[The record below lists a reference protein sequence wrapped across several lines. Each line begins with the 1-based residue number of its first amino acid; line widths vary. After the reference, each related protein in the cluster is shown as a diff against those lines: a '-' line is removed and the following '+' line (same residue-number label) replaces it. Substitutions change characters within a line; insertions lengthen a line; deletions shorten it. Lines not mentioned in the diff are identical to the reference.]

1 MFRTKKEFLY
11 GFLFLIAAFCYSIY
25 FILYSGLNL
34 PENGILFKIYSVTLT
49 FLIILIFFSS
59 FKKLPIKE
67 RNNCILICFYVV
79 SLFFITRLIYGR
91 ANEMYNTYFFS
102 MGVRFIPALLCGV
115 IMLKEKNAL
124 SYMEKALLPFV
135 TIYTI
140 VLASVIFNANA
151 NSNMVLTYNIE
162 GGMNYQTMSYYSVF
176 SFGLTL
182 YLLAN
187 SSFNKVTH
195 LLLIVMSFLQI
206 VMALMTGSRG
216 AFVLAI
222 VIVAYY
228 TFNHF
233 SVKKVIAISS
243 LVILISY
250 IFFMNFENGYLLDKG
265 ISRIVDFWSN
275 SSAIAQDSRW
285 IRWNLAWN
293 AFEESPIWGNGIG
306 SVFYKVGFYS
316 HNIFTDLLCEGGIL
330 LTSVFIYILFRFL
343 VKIKRLISY
352 DRKFE
357 LILIIFLCSFVNILF
372 SGYYLSETG
381 IWLSFVYILG
391 YKIDCE

>member
-1 MFRTKKEFLY
+1 MSQSIKEFLY
-11 GFLFLIAAFCYSIY
+11 GFLFLISAFSYSIY

-49 FLIILIFFSS
+49 FLILIIFVSNFN
-59 FKKLPIKE
+59 KLPLQE
-67 RNNCILICFYVV
+67 RNNCILISCGVV
-79 SLFFITRLIYGR
+79 FLFFITRLIY
-91 ANEMYNTYFFS
+91 NEPNELYNTYFFS

-115 IMLKEKNAL
+115 IMLKEENAL
-124 SYMEKALLPFV
+124 SYMGKALLPFV
-135 TIYTI
+135 SIYTI

-151 NSNMVLTYNIE
+151 NSNMVLTYNVE

-182 YLLAN
+182 YLLVN
-187 SSFNKVTH
+187 SSFSKLVNFFLV
-195 LLLIVMSFLQI
+195 IISFIQI

-222 VIVAYY
+222 IIVAYY
-228 TFNHF
+228 IFNHF
-233 SVKKVIAISS
+233 SIKKAVLISS
-243 LVILISY
+243 IVILISY
-250 IFFMNFENGYLLDKG
+250 IFFMNFENGYLLDMG
-265 ISRIVDFWSN
+265 ISRIMNFWSD
-275 SSAIAQDSRW
+275 SSAIEQDSRW

-330 LTSVFIYILFRFL
+330 LTGVCIYILFRFL
-343 VKIKRLISY
+343 VKIKYLISC